1 MGAWRETASRAH
13 TPGRWPRTMSPDTFS
28 QVSATTCTRTS
39 LLYRGLLRNSYR
51 VNIVIEGFG
60 HPRPRQHAQVFDA
73 ACIAHCARHHD
84 AHCKSGIT
92 RELDRF
98 GKTFSPII
106 SPTKTRLV
114 FWGEAKNGQHGGA
127 VRKEGTAQ
135 WAGRGGDE
143 HRAAGA
149 RRRNVAG
156 GGPVR
161 RRESFR
167 LAHMQK
173 STLLNKL

>member
-1 MGAWRETASRAH
+1 
-13 TPGRWPRTMSPDTFS
+13 MS
-28 QVSATTCTRTS
+28 A
-39 LLYRGLLRNSYR
+39 
-51 VNIVIEGFG
+51 
-60 HPRPRQHAQVFDA
+60 
-73 ACIAHCARHHD
+73 
-84 AHCKSGIT
+84 GICC
-92 RELDRF
+92 
-98 GKTFSPII
+98 KTFSPII

-143 HRAAGA
+143 HRVAGA

-161 RRESFR
+161 RREPFR
-167 LAHMQK
+167 LAHMLK
-173 STLLNKL
+173 SSLSSATVQYIGKYTDFSECVPARTSRS